1 MGKLNKQSITSIV
14 FLSLGG
20 LFLLIAILG
29 RFIFNPG
36 TLMYELSVESIGK
49 FFDIIDFFETK
60 LPAIVETLAIIV
72 FLWLLGKA
80 IAFILKLI
88 SVEGK
93 KSKTIANIISSTIK
107 YGLLLIGAFLV
118 LSAWGVETPTLLASL
133 GILGLAISFGA
144 QNLIED
150 ILAGLF
156 IIFEDQFE
164 INDIIQIDGFRGK
177 VTEIGLRTTKF
188 EDVNGDIKIINNS
201 DIRGAINTTN
211 KLSPA
216 ICDISVSYG
225 ANLKAVEDVIKA
237 NLDRIKK
244 NIPHIIEGPFY
255 FGVESLAESSVV
267 LRIYSKCDEENKYS
281 VRRQLNREMKLIFD
295 ENNIEIP
302 FNQIVVHQVK
312 EGQ

>member
-80 IAFILKLI
+80 IGFILKLI

-302 FNQIVVHQVK
+302 FNQIVVHQSK
-312 EGQ
+312 EA